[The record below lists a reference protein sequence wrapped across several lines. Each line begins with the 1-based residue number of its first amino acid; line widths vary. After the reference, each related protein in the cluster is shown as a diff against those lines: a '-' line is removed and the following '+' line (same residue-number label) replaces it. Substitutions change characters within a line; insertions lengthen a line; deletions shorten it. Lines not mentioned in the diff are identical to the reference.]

1 MSKRT
6 VRVLFGV
13 FLVVNLLVI
22 TYPAAVPFNRVEPL
36 VLGLPFNLFWVAL
49 WVALGGL
56 ALLLLHLSERR
67 GEG

>member
-6 VRVLFGV
+6 ARVLFGA
-13 FLVVNLLVI
+13 FMVVNLLVV
-22 TYPAAVPFNRVEPL
+22 TYPIVLPFNRVEPL

-67 GEG
+67 REG